1 MDIYL
6 SFEFMES
13 DLHNVIKRG
22 SILKDIHKR
31 YVIYQLLNATNFIHS
46 GNVIHR
52 DLKPSNVL
60 VDSKCRYIRYPRPH
74 THTQTHCKLIRFENC
89 FYFHRKLL
97 QVQISRFRSST
108 LHIPPLPNHW
118 PNDKWNGN
126 HWAMPNGLCGNALVP
141 CTGDFNS
148 QQTVYE
154 RYWYVELGVYFGW
167 NVPWEAVVSRKLHN

>member
-31 YVIYQLLNATNFIHS
+31 YVMYQLLNATKYIHS

-60 VDSKCRYIRYPRPH
+60 IDSRCRYVLIWMWRRY
-74 THTQTHCKLIRFENC
+74 KLIRLKIKFC
-89 FYFHRKLL
+89 SF
-97 QVQISRFRSST
+97 
-108 LHIPPLPNHW
+108 
-118 PNDKWNGN
+118 
-126 HWAMPNGLCGNALVP
+126 
-141 CTGDFNS
+141 
-148 QQTVYE
+148 
-154 RYWYVELGVYFGW
+154 
-167 NVPWEAVVSRKLHN
+167 